1 MTQERNETQGDVHLS
16 PLGVEMLEQIKQEQ
30 IKKWKAEAPS
40 LIKSILAEAE
50 FDDWAVDG
58 LTVIFDLLA
67 NRLPHNEAADFALDL
82 RDAAVSCGRSFDQM
96 VEGHVTE
103 LLESYNAKESYENQ
117 HKDQL
122 EN

>member
-1 MTQERNETQGDVHLS
+1 MA
-16 PLGVEMLEQIKQEQ
+16 LGKRKQEQ
-30 IKKWKAEAPS
+30 QGLWVATTELPQSPGHPFYQK
-40 LIKSILAEAE
+40 LNDLLAEAE

-67 NRLPHNEAADFALDL
+67 NRLPSNEAADFALDL
-82 RDAAVSCGRSFDQM
+82 RDAAVSCGRAFDQL
-96 VEGHVTE
+96 VEGHITE
-103 LLESYNAKESYENQ
+103 LLDSYNAKESYENQ